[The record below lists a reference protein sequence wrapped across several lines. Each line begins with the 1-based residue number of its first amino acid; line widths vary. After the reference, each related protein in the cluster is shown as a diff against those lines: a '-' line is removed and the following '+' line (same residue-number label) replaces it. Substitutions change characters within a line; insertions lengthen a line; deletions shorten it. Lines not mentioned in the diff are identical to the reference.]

1 MTSPEEQGVVPV
13 VREELAVGKRTV
25 ETGEGIRVT
34 KTVSERQQVVDELL
48 AKEDVA
54 VERVSVNRVVDAAS
68 IPGIRQEG
76 TTIIVPVLEEIL
88 VVEKRTIVKEELR
101 ITSTRREVR
110 EPAKFV
116 LRSEEVSVE
125 RFRRA
130 SRSAVKP
137 VVAF

>member
-1 MTSPEEQGVVPV
+1 MKSPEEQGAIPV

-54 VERVSVNRVVDAAS
+54 VERVSVNRVVDAAG

-76 TTIIVPVLEEIL
+76 TTIIVPLLEEIL

-110 EPAKFV
+110 EPEKFV

-125 RFRRA
+125 RFDERLDQQ
-130 SRSAVKP
+130 SNP
-137 VVAF
+137 

>member
-1 MTSPEEQGVVPV
+1 MTSPEEQGTVPV

-54 VERVSVNRVVDAAS
+54 VERVSVNRVVDAAN

-76 TTIIVPVLEEIL
+76 STIIVPVLEEIL
-88 VVEKRTIVKEELR
+88 VVEKRTFVKEELR

-110 EPAKFV
+110 EPEKFV

-125 RFRRA
+125 RFDERLDRQ
-130 SRSAVKP
+130 SNP
-137 VVAF
+137 

>member
-1 MTSPEEQGVVPV
+1 MTSPEEQGTVPV

-54 VERVSVNRVVDAAS
+54 VERVSVNRVVDAAN

-76 TTIIVPVLEEIL
+76 STIIVPVLEEIL

-110 EPAKFV
+110 EPEKFV

-125 RFRRA
+125 RFDERPDQQ
-130 SRSAVKP
+130 SNP
-137 VVAF
+137 

>member
-1 MTSPEEQGVVPV
+1 MTSPEEQGTVPV

-34 KTVSERQQVVDELL
+34 KTVSERQQVVDEVL

-54 VERVSVNRVVDAAS
+54 VERVSVNRVVDAAN

-76 TTIIVPVLEEIL
+76 STIIVPVLEEIL
-88 VVEKRTIVKEELR
+88 VVEKRTFVKEELR

-110 EPAKFV
+110 EPEKFV

-125 RFRRA
+125 RFDERLDRQ
-130 SRSAVKP
+130 SNP
-137 VVAF
+137 

>member
-1 MTSPEEQGVVPV
+1 MTSPEEQGAVPV

-48 AKEDVA
+48 AKEDVG

-110 EPAKFV
+110 GPAKFV
-116 LRSEEVSVE
+116 LRSEEVFVE
-125 RFRRA
+125 RFDERLDQQ
-130 SRSAVKP
+130 SNP
-137 VVAF
+137 

>member
-1 MTSPEEQGVVPV
+1 MTSPEEQGTVPV

-48 AKEDVA
+48 AKQDVA
-54 VERVSVNRVVDAAS
+54 VERVSVNRVVDAAN
-68 IPGIRQEG
+68 IPAIRQEG
-76 TTIIVPVLEEIL
+76 STIIVPVLEEIL

-101 ITSTRREVR
+101 ITTTRREMHQPER
-110 EPAKFV
+110 FV

-125 RFRRA
+125 RFDERLDQQ
-130 SRSAVKP
+130 SNP
-137 VVAF
+137 